1 MGRASASRRAHRTA
15 RRGPGRPAGRTATD
29 GVIADRDALLEAAE
43 RRIRDHGPV
52 VSLEAIAA
60 EAGVTKPI
68 LYRSVGDKDAL
79 VLALAQRLAGR
90 MADDVARLV
99 ATAST
104 PLDGLR
110 SLVGGYLRHAARD
123 RHLYLYV
130 TAGGAS
136 DDRVRQSLLLADDA
150 ASQFAASIESYRSA
164 RGADPTVATVWAY
177 GMVGALHFVTLWWLR
192 DQAVDVERVTDQ
204 ITALMWS
211 GLDLDQ
217 EPRPAPEPSM
227 RRKPR

>member
-1 MGRASASRRAHRTA
+1 MGRAAAPSH
-15 RRGPGRPAGRTATD
+15 RGPGRPAGRSADD
-29 GVIADRDALLEAAE
+29 GVIADRETLLEAAE
-43 RRIRDHGPV
+43 RRIRGHGPV

-79 VLALAQRLAGR
+79 VLALAQRLATR

-99 ATAST
+99 ASAAT
-104 PLDGLR
+104 PRDGLR
-110 SLVGGYLRHAARD
+110 SLVGGYLRHAAAD

-150 ASQFAASIESYRSA
+150 ASQFAASIEAYRA
-164 RGADPTVATVWAY
+164 TRGADPTVAKVWAY

-192 DQAVDVERVTDQ
+192 DQALDVEVVTEQ
-204 ITALMWS
+204 ITALLWS
-211 GLDLDQ
+211 GLELDH
-217 EPRPAPEPSM
+217 EPRATKET
-227 RRKPR
+227 R